1 MLQMSKE
8 VFLQLKRKSA
18 YNYYMNT
25 TDFASLN
32 EQEAAYVMGMIED
45 NIQAE
50 LTLAETD
57 YPPLIWFQVSTETIA
72 EDDELFLLVTDAI
85 ADAIEKSKKN
95 NRVYIVWAYQNNVLP
110 YPVRLVYDNTVYAKM
125 LNVQRDF

>member
-1 MLQMSKE
+1 
-8 VFLQLKRKSA
+8 
-18 YNYYMNT
+18 MNT